1 MSIVSS
7 SSFSSLRIA
16 ILGGGRIGSAFAFH
30 LARKTKHEVTIIARP
45 ASARLAQ
52 LQRHGGV
59 VTTTGEHAPAIICE
73 KLDASIPYDLVL
85 VTVKDYQVQSL
96 LPALTRSAARKIQ
109 FMFMTFDPEHL
120 QQAVSPDRAALGMPF
135 FQSDFDADGR
145 LRTVIGKRETLT
157 DDPRWAPI
165 FRTAGLPA
173 RHEPQMALWLRC
185 HVPLGVAFESVA
197 VAAEKRGK
205 GAAWSRARTLAIGI
219 RACFAMI
226 RGQGYDIY
234 PKDKARLQKLPVFVV
249 AGMLWGLSRV
259 PSFRTLLATGKTE
272 CCALVDDMLASAA
285 ESGQSVD
292 LDTVRAMKPA
302 S

>member
-1 MSIVSS
+1 M
-7 SSFSSLRIA
+7 
-16 ILGGGRIGSAFAFH
+16 
-30 LARKTKHEVTIIARP
+30 ARKMEHEVTIVARP
-45 ASARLAQ
+45 DSARLAQ
-52 LQRHGGV
+52 LQRDGGV
-59 VTTTGEHAPAIICE
+59 VTTTGEHVPAIICE
-73 KLDASIPYDLVL
+73 RLDESIPYDLVL
-85 VTVKDYQVQSL
+85 VTVKDYQVRAL
-96 LPALTRSAARKIQ
+96 LPTLKRSAARTVQ
-109 FMFMTFDPEHL
+109 FMFMTFNPDRL
-120 QQAVSPDRAALGMPF
+120 QQDVGPERAALGMPF
-135 FQSDFDADGR
+135 FQSDFDEDGR
-145 LRTVIGKRETLT
+145 LRTVVGKRETLT
-157 DDPRWAPI
+157 DNLHWAQI

-234 PKDKARLQKLPVFVV
+234 PKDKARLEKLPVFVV

-259 PSFRTLLATGKTE
+259 PSFRTLLATGETE

-285 ESGQSVD
+285 TLGQSVD
-292 LDTVRAMKPA
+292 LDAVRAMKPA